1 MRRAGLIGLAL
12 ALALIPAGVA
22 GARVKVD
29 VLVVGKRAV
38 LAGPKRVAVP
48 ERTVRVAGRR
58 CAIAS
63 RTPLSALLATKLAV
77 KFKDYGA
84 CSRRPRDAA
93 SLYVRS
99 VAGEPAKG
107 TDGWVY
113 KVGRRA
119 GSGGA
124 ADPAGPFGT
133 GRRLRRGADVL
144 WFWCVKDAGD
154 SCQRTLEV
162 RPDGPV
168 TPGAPLRV
176 VVRGY
181 DDNGD
186 GVPVE
191 GATVRFGDQL
201 AVSAADGSATLVA
214 PATGAET
221 LTADKPGLVPAFPV
235 KVRVS

>member
-1 MRRAGLIGLAL
+1 VRRAGLIGLAL
-12 ALALIPAGVA
+12 AFALVPAGVA

-29 VLVVGKRAV
+29 VLVAGKSAV

-63 RTPLSALLATKLAV
+63 RTPLSALIATKLGLRY
-77 KFKDYGA
+77 KDYGA
-84 CSRRPRDAA
+84 CSRRPSDAA

-99 VAGEPAKG
+99 VAGERARG
-107 TDGWVY
+107 SDGWVY
-113 KVGRRA
+113 KVGHRT

-124 ADPAGPFGT
+124 ADPAGAFGT
-133 GRRLRRGADVL
+133 GARLRRGADVL
-144 WFWCVKDAGD
+144 WFWCVQDMSG
-154 SCQRTLEV
+154 SCQRSLEV
-162 RPDGPV
+162 RPDGAV
-168 TPGAPLRV
+168 TPGAPMRV

-191 GATVRFGDQL
+191 GATVRLGDQV
-201 AVSAADGSATLVA
+201 AVSAADGGATLVA
-214 PATGAET
+214 PAIGTET
-221 LTADKPGLVPAFPV
+221 LSADKPGLVPAFPV

>member
-12 ALALIPAGVA
+12 AFALVPAGVA
-22 GARVKVD
+22 GARAKVD
-29 VLVVGKRAV
+29 VLVAGKSAV

-63 RTPLSALLATKLAV
+63 RTPLSALLATKLPV
-77 KFKDYGA
+77 KLTDYGA

-99 VAGEPAKG
+99 VAGERAKG

-124 ADPAGPFGT
+124 ADPAGSFGN
-133 GRRLRRGADVL
+133 GRLRRGADVL
-144 WFWCVKDAGD
+144 WFWCVQDMAG

-162 RPDGPV
+162 RPDGAV
-168 TPGAPLRV
+168 TAGAPLRV

-191 GATVRFGDQL
+191 GATVRLGDQV
-201 AVSAADGSATLVA
+201 AVSAADGGATLVA
-214 PATGAET
+214 PATGAQT

>member
-1 MRRAGLIGLAL
+1 VRRFALLLAAAL
-12 ALALIPAGVA
+12 ALAPAGVA

-29 VLVVGKRAV
+29 VMVVGKSAV

-58 CAIAS
+58 CAVPS
-63 RTPLSALLATKLAV
+63 RTPLSALVATKLPY
-77 KFKDYGA
+77 KLKDYGA
-84 CSRRPRDAA
+84 CSRRVRDAG

-99 VAGEPAKG
+99 VNGERARG

-124 ADPAGPFGT
+124 ADLAGPFGT
-133 GRRLRRGADVL
+133 GKRLRNREHVL

-162 RPDGPV
+162 HPAEV
-168 TPGAPLRV
+168 VSPGAPLRV
-176 VVRGY
+176 TVRGY

-186 GVPVE
+186 SVPVE
-191 GATVRFGDQL
+191 GATVRLGDQV
-201 AVSAADGSATLVA
+201 AVTAADGSATVVV
-214 PATGAET
+214 PASGPAV
-221 LTADKPGLVPAFPV
+221 LTAEKVGLVRSFPV
-235 KVRVS
+235 QVA

>member
-1 MRRAGLIGLAL
+1 VRRFGLLLAAAL
-12 ALALIPAGVA
+12 ALVPAGVA

-29 VLVVGKRAV
+29 VMVVGESAV

-58 CAIAS
+58 CAVPS
-63 RTPLSALLATKLAV
+63 RTPLSALVATKLPY
-77 KFKDYGA
+77 KLKDYGA
-84 CSRRPRDAA
+84 CSRRVRDAG

-99 VAGEPAKG
+99 VNGERARG

-124 ADPAGPFGT
+124 ADLAGPFGT
-133 GRRLRRGADVL
+133 GKRLRNRARVL

-162 RPDGPV
+162 HPAEV
-168 TPGAPLRV
+168 VSPGAPLRV
-176 VVRGY
+176 TVRGY

-186 GVPVE
+186 SVPVE
-191 GATVRFGDQL
+191 GATVRLGDQV
-201 AVSAADGSATLVA
+201 AVTAADGSATVVV
-214 PATGAET
+214 PASGPAV
-221 LTADKPGLVPAFPV
+221 LTADKVGLVRSFPV
-235 KVRVS
+235 QVA

>member
-1 MRRAGLIGLAL
+1 VRRAALLGLLLA
-12 ALALIPAGVA
+12 IVPASVA

-29 VLVVGKRAV
+29 LMVVGKHGV

-48 ERTVRVAGRR
+48 QRTVRVAGRR

-63 RTPLSALLATKLAV
+63 RTPLSALIATQLRLRY
-77 KFKDYGA
+77 KDYGA

-99 VAGEPAKG
+99 VAGEGAQG
-107 TDGWVY
+107 SDGWVY

-124 ADPAGPFGT
+124 ADPAGSFGT
-133 GRRLRRGADVL
+133 GRRLGRGADVL
-144 WFWCVKDAGD
+144 WFWCVQDMAG

-162 RPDGPV
+162 RPDGAV
-168 TPGAPLRV
+168 TPGAPMRV
-176 VVRGY
+176 DVRGY
-181 DDNGD
+181 DDHGD

-191 GATVRFGDQL
+191 GATVRLGEQVAL
-201 AVSAADGSATLVA
+201 SGADGSATLIA
-214 PATGAET
+214 PASGSAS
-221 LTADKPGLVPAFPV
+221 LTADKDGLVPSFPA
-235 KVRVS
+235 KVHVS